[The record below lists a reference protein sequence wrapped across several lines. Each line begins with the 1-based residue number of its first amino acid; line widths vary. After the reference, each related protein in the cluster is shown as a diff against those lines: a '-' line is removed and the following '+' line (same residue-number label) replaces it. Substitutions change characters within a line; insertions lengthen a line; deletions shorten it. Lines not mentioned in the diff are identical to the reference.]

1 MMKPGTVNRASAV
14 PAHNPARCWSGQVIV
29 RMIVANVPAEQAE
42 AARRVWKDHCAPL
55 MIGVSGCTSEQLLA
69 STEDPGEIISMATWD
84 SQEAIDAYRTSP
96 EHEEIQRRTRE
107 LLSGA
112 RATVKTYE
120 VVP

>member
-1 MMKPGTVNRASAV
+1 M
-14 PAHNPARCWSGQVIV
+14 IV
-29 RMIVANVPAEQAE
+29 RMIIATVPPDQAE

-55 MIGVSGCTSEQLLA
+55 MIGVRGCVSEQLLS
-69 STEDPGEIISMATWD
+69 STDEAGEMISMATWE
-84 SQEAIDAYRTSP
+84 SQEAIDAYRVGP

>member
-1 MMKPGTVNRASAV
+1 M
-14 PAHNPARCWSGQVIV
+14 IV
-29 RMIVANVPAEQAE
+29 RMIVAKVSPDQAE

-55 MIGVSGCTSEQLLA
+55 MIGVSGCVSEQLLA
-69 STEDPGEIISMATWD
+69 STDEPGEIISMATWE
-84 SQEAIDAYRTSP
+84 SQEAIDAYRSGP
-96 EHEEIQRRTRE
+96 EHDEIQRRTRE

>member
-1 MMKPGTVNRASAV
+1 M
-14 PAHNPARCWSGQVIV
+14 IV
-29 RMIVANVPAEQAE
+29 RMIVAKVPPDQADT
-42 AARRVWKDHCAPL
+42 ARQVWKDHCAPL
-55 MIGVSGCTSEQLLA
+55 MIGVNGCLSEQLL
-69 STEDPGEIISMATWD
+69 SSREEPGEIISMATWE
-84 SQEAIDAYRTSP
+84 SPESIEAYRTSP

>member
-1 MMKPGTVNRASAV
+1 M
-14 PAHNPARCWSGQVIV
+14 IV
-29 RMIVANVPAEQAE
+29 RMIVAKVAPDQAE
-42 AARRVWKDHCAPL
+42 TARRVWKDHCAPL
-55 MIGVSGCTSEQLLA
+55 MIGVAGCVSEQLLA
-69 STEDPGEIISMATWD
+69 STEDPGEIISMAMWD
-84 SQEAIDAYRTSP
+84 SQEAIDAYRKGP

>member
-1 MMKPGTVNRASAV
+1 M
-14 PAHNPARCWSGQVIV
+14 IV
-29 RMIVANVPAEQAE
+29 RMIVAKVPPDQAG

-55 MIGVSGCTSEQLLA
+55 MIGMRGCLLDELLA
-69 STEDPGEIISMATWD
+69 SVEDPGEFISMATWE

-96 EHEEIQRRTRE
+96 EHEEIQKRTRE

-112 RATVKTYE
+112 RASVKTYE

>member
-1 MMKPGTVNRASAV
+1 M
-14 PAHNPARCWSGQVIV
+14 IV
-29 RMIVANVPAEQAE
+29 RMIVTKVPADQAE
-42 AARRVWKDHCAPL
+42 TARRVWKDHCAPL
-55 MIGVSGCTSEQLLA
+55 MIRMRGCLSEQLLA

-96 EHEEIQRRTRE
+96 EHDEIQRRARDM
-107 LLSGA
+107 LSGA